1 MRLFW
6 AKVFPIMPPT
16 KQQYVDVL
24 MAFVTMNFKA
34 RLELIT
40 SMATSGCVTRYVT
53 VVRRNNT
60 VDYLPA
66 L

>member
-1 MRLFW
+1 MGQGISNYASDKAAVCRC
-6 AKVFPIMPPT
+6 
-16 KQQYVDVL
+16 L
-24 MAFVTMNFKA
+24 MSFVIMNFKA

-53 VVRRNNT
+53 VVRRTNT